1 MWLGTCIGKRNY
13 HYFFAF
19 VSLLWIEIT
28 LSMTLS
34 VLNLY
39 LHFQLAQDEWASKQ
53 AAATSYSEEPPT
65 LIDSLAAYPFSLILL
80 VYSLVFFVF
89 LTVLVAFHTILI
101 CESKTTQEKLKRDKG
116 VARGTYSRSPHRHG
130 GNKCCSNWTNC
141 SKALCARTTIYDSK
155 MSWELYLYSLGYL
168 EELN

>member
-19 VSLLWIEIT
+19 VTLLWIEIT

-39 LHFQLAQDEWASKQ
+39 LHFQLVQEEWARKHSGTVG
-53 AAATSYSEEPPT
+53 TSYPEDPPT

-80 VYSLVFFVF
+80 VYSLIFFIF
-89 LTVLVAFHTILI
+89 LTVLVAFHTVLI
-101 CESKTTQEKLKRDKG
+101 FESKTT
-116 VARGTYSRSPHRHG
+116 
-130 GNKCCSNWTNC
+130 
-141 SKALCARTTIYDSK
+141 
-155 MSWELYLYSLGYL
+155 
-168 EELN
+168 